1 MAFAAPGGG
10 ILCSELLRPT
20 FHGTHPKNPKLSR
33 STIVQ
38 QLSLLVGFL
47 DWVGPSAPNGA
58 LCVNCK
64 SIIQHVL
71 DHNLNATTQSG
82 GALGALDWDV
92 SAQLDFNF
100 DLLDTFDWLRPD
112 MP

>member
-10 ILCSELLRPT
+10 ILCSELLSPT

-58 LCVNCK
+58 LCANCK
-64 SIIQHVL
+64 SIIQRVL
-71 DHNLNATTQSG
+71 DHNLNATTASG
-82 GALGALDWDV
+82 GALGALAWDF
-92 SAQLDFNF
+92 SAPLDFNF

-112 MP
+112 TA